1 MKLAVIII
9 KTIFMLLF
17 LSVFI
22 TGCSSIPAEKWNTPQ
37 VIRKNSFLL
46 EPGDILIKKKGAG
59 FLEYFGHCGIVVNN
73 FYIAEFPKVGYGMI
87 FTPIEN
93 WLSGK
98 RKVVVLRMKTS
109 SPELKRE
116 LAEEIM
122 VDSDK
127 PYKLFINKKKDNG
140 FYCSQFIWNIY
151 YSSSSYTGS
160 AVDLDSNGGFFVF
173 PYDFWA
179 SDYLKEVQFDSF
191 SN

>member
-1 MKLAVIII
+1 
-9 KTIFMLLF
+9 MLS
-17 LSVFI
+17 LSIFI
-22 TGCSSIPAEKWNTPQ
+22 TGCSSIPAEKWNNPN
-37 VIRKNSFLL
+37 VIIKNKTLL

-59 FLEYFGHCGIVVNN
+59 FLEYFGHCGVVVNN

-98 RKVVVLRMKTS
+98 RKIVVLRMKTS

-116 LAEEIM
+116 LAKEIIIN
-122 VDSDK
+122 SDK
-127 PYKLFINKKKDNG
+127 PYKLFVSKTDSNG
-140 FYCSQFIWNIY
+140 FYCSQFIWYIY
-151 YSSSSYTGS
+151 YNSSSSTGNS
-160 AVDLDSNGGFFVF
+160 IDLDSNGGFFVF

-179 SDYLKEVQFDSF
+179 SDYLEEVHFDNF